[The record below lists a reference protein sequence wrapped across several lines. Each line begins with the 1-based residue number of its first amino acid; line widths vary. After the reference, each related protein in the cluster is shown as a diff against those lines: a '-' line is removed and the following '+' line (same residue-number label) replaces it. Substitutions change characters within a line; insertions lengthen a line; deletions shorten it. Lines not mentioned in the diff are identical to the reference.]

1 MIRDDYAGAGGW
13 TEGLALLGL
22 TDVGLEWDEAACATR
37 AAAGHATIRCDLAT
51 YRPAFSDLDGYIS
64 SPPCQT
70 FSAAGQG
77 AGRGELDTLIA
88 AIRAEAWV
96 AADRLDDR
104 TRHVIDAARVAVTS
118 GARWIC
124 MEQVPPVLP
133 VWRAVAH
140 VLHRHGYST
149 WVGVVNSA
157 DYGVPQTRRRAVL
170 IASRVRTVT
179 CPPPTHAE
187 SPAPTLFGDPLA
199 PWVSWG
205 EALGFLLP
213 AAMEQVRGRGM
224 IERHGPRPPRA
235 ATEPAPTV
243 RAGLGGI
250 GTGLRIVAGNQP
262 HAAVRESHEPS
273 PTVAFGH
280 AASDWLIDRRT
291 NSKGPGGTRYP
302 TAPVDSS
309 RPAPTATA
317 AAGGQWMLY
326 PATTIAADPRMTA
339 RTPERV
345 AAGDYDGTQPIRL
358 TVAQAACLQSF
369 RSDMP
374 WQGTKTAVFRQ
385 IGNAVPPLLAAH
397 IVAAATGLT
406 MPTVESPS
414 LTRAVA

>member
-22 TDVGLEWDEAACATR
+22 TDVGLEWGEAACATR

-51 YRPAFSDLDGYIS
+51 YRPAFRDLDGYIS

-70 FSAAGQG
+70 FSTAGAG

-88 AIRAEAWV
+88 AIHAEAWV

-133 VWRAVAH
+133 VWEAVAH
-140 VLHRHGYST
+140 VLHRHSYST
-149 WVGVVNSA
+149 WAGVVNSA

-170 IASRVRTVT
+170 IASRVRAVT

-187 SPAPTLFGDPLA
+187 SPAPTLFSDPLA

-205 EALGFLLP
+205 EALGFAAP

-224 IERHGPRPPRA
+224 VERHGTRPPRSA
-235 ATEPAPTV
+235 WAPAPTV

-273 PTVAFGH
+273 PTVAFG
-280 AASDWLIDRRT
+280 
-291 NSKGPGGTRYP
+291 N
-302 TAPVDSS
+302 
-309 RPAPTATA
+309 A
-317 AAGGQWMLY
+317 AAAWLLQ
-326 PATTIAADPRMTA
+326 PVTTIAADPRMTARCHHGLDGSQGRDA

-374 WQGTKTAVFRQ
+374 WQGPKTAVFRQ
-385 IGNAVPPLLAAH
+385 IGNAVPPLFAAH

>member
-22 TDVGLEWDEAACATR
+22 TDVGLEWDAAACATR

-51 YRPAFSDLDGYIS
+51 YRPAFRDLDGYIA

-70 FSAAGQG
+70 FSTAGAG
-77 AGRGELDTLIA
+77 AGRHELDTLIA
-88 AIRAEAWV
+88 AIHAEAWV
-96 AADRLDDR
+96 AADRYDDR

-149 WVGVVNSA
+149 WVGMVNSA

-187 SPAPTLFGDPLA
+187 RPEPTLFGDPLA

-205 EALGFLLP
+205 EALGFLPP
-213 AAMEQVRGRGM
+213 AATEQVRGRGM

-235 ATEPAPTV
+235 ATESAPTV
-243 RAGLGGI
+243 RASLGGI
-250 GTGLRIVAGNQP
+250 GTARRIIAGNYQLQG
-262 HAAVRESHEPS
+262 AAGSSRCTREAHEPS

-280 AASDWLIDRRT
+280 AVAAWLL
-291 NSKGPGGTRYP
+291 
-302 TAPVDSS
+302 
-309 RPAPTATA
+309 
-317 AAGGQWMLY
+317 Q
-326 PATTIAADPRMTA
+326 PATTIVADPRMAARRGNGLAGSQGRDA
-339 RTPERV
+339 RTTEQV

-358 TVAQAACLQSF
+358 TVAQAACIQSF

-374 WQGTKTAVFRQ
+374 WQGSKTAVFRQ

-406 MPTVESPS
+406 MPHTAAPS
-414 LTRAVA
+414 LTRAVT

>member
-22 TDVGLEWDEAACATR
+22 TDVGLEWDDAPCATR

-51 YRPAFSDLDGYIS
+51 YRPAFRDLDGYIA

-70 FSAAGQG
+70 FSTAGAG
-77 AGRGELDTLIA
+77 AGRHELDTLIA
-88 AIRAEAWV
+88 AIHAEAWV
-96 AADRLDDR
+96 AADRYDDR

-187 SPAPTLFGDPLA
+187 RPEPTLFGDPLA

-205 EALGFLLP
+205 EALGFFPP
-213 AAMEQVRGRGM
+213 AAMEQVRIIAGNYQLQG
-224 IERHGPRPPRA
+224 A
-235 ATEPAPTV
+235 AGSSRCTREAHEPA
-243 RAGLGGI
+243 
-250 GTGLRIVAGNQP
+250 
-262 HAAVRESHEPS
+262 

-280 AASDWLIDRRT
+280 AAAAWLL
-291 NSKGPGGTRYP
+291 
-302 TAPVDSS
+302 
-309 RPAPTATA
+309 
-317 AAGGQWMLY
+317 Q
-326 PATTIAADPRMTA
+326 PATTITTDPRMAARRHDGLPGSQGRDA
-339 RTPERV
+339 RTPEQV

-374 WQGTKTAVFRQ
+374 WQGSKTAVFRQ

-406 MPTVESPS
+406 MPTGRALS
-414 LTRAVA
+414 LTRAVT